1 MILRNGQPR
10 RARSGLTGA
19 ALAAALTLGVS
30 LTLTACGSSTG
41 STTGST
47 QSDATQSDSAAT
59 DSTAGSPSLPIFD
72 ATTSAPQSTADT
84 VPPSTESAVPAPP
97 TDRTIRVPA
106 DASTIQAAV
115 DQAKPGD
122 LVLVAA
128 GTYKEAVHVR
138 TPSVVVRG
146 IDRNTVII
154 DGGDQLENGILVSAN
169 NVAIEN
175 LTIRHFVVNGLLFT
189 KAYDDNPDSQE
200 HAVLRGYRASY
211 VTASNNGLY
220 GIYAFFAQ
228 GGVIEHS
235 YASGHP
241 DSGMYVGQCKPC
253 DAVLRDNVAE
263 LNAVG
268 YEGTN
273 ASGNLF
279 VINSVWR
286 RNRIGLT
293 PNSQN
298 AEKLAPQ
305 VDIVVAGNVVED
317 NQDPAAPSA
326 AQGGSGF
333 GIAVGGGQRNRV
345 LRNLVRRNDSGGI
358 VVTDLAKYQPE
369 SNEIRENLLEENGI
383 DLALYSS
390 DGAASIPS
398 RRNCFAGNT
407 FVTSLP
413 AMIETAAPCPPDSG
427 PGVADTPV
435 AAGPFPLKA
444 PAPNVDYRTVPLPPA
459 QPGMPDASS
468 TLRLPAVA
476 TVPVVDLNAITV
488 PKP

>member
-10 RARSGLTGA
+10 RARLGLAGA
-19 ALAAALTLGVS
+19 ALAAASAAALGVT
-30 LTLTACGSSTG
+30 LTLTACGSSKG
-41 STTGST
+41 SSTGST
-47 QSDATQSDSAAT
+47 QSDATQSAASQSDSAAT
-59 DSTAGSPSLPIFD
+59 DSTTG
-72 ATTSAPQSTADT
+72 
-84 VPPSTESAVPAPP
+84 AVPAPP

-122 LVLVAA
+122 LVLVGA

-138 TPSVVVRG
+138 TPSIVVRG

-154 DGGDQLENGILVSAN
+154 DGSDELENGILVSAN

-175 LTIRHFVVNGLLFT
+175 LTVRRFVVNGLLFT
-189 KAYDDNPDSQE
+189 KAYDDNPDSNE
-200 HAVLRGYRASY
+200 HAILRGYRASY

-305 VDIVVAGNVVED
+305 GDIVVAGNVVED

-398 RRNCFAGNT
+398 RRNCFAGNM

-413 AMIETAAPCPPDSG
+413 AMIETVALCPPDSG

-435 AAGPFPLKA
+435 AAGTFPLKA
-444 PAPNVDYRTVPLPPA
+444 AAPNVDYRQVPLPPA

-468 TLRLPAVA
+468 TLRTPAVA

-488 PKP
+488 PRP